1 MRSVIKFTIFI
12 VVAAI
17 YIFPC
22 LYLVDKFA
30 GMQACDDIYG
40 LIIVPVMA
48 TVLAYI
54 TCQVLKSMIKYILH
68 A

>member
-1 MRSVIKFTIFI
+1 MRSVIKFTVF
-12 VVAAI
+12 VAVAAI

-40 LIIVPVMA
+40 LIIVPVMS

-54 TCQVLKSMIKYILH
+54 TFLVLKSIVKYILH